1 MKPKNELIQKQ
12 NTKRMLT
19 DTLGQNKSSY
29 YLINSRTKSLR
40 KTQSFFPGDSKRNSS
55 NSKINKQIIYK
66 RKKLIKNDN
75 SINQYIKIMS
85 QTMQNFCIKT
95 PFMQKIKNKENENY
109 LITKKYVVNKIN
121 EINKIK
127 YIQKYWKKLF
137 NKICTINKM
146 RYINNNTLNIIND
159 YNYNYEFQYI
169 DLSDKR
175 RNSSFTNNNSKII
188 NSYMNSFNPINNK
201 IKKINNFNFIILK
214 NIQTKFH
221 AYKNNNPVKHPIPFY
236 RKRFPFYLN
245 KSNNEKKKLRENKNK
260 IIQNDLIIWV
270 KKKLRFTYNNENMF
284 KYQKIKPNKYLN
296 FLETEEK
303 EKKLF
308 LNYERYY
315 ILNKPKISKKFKK
328 TKSYANIITLNFERK
343 FKSFSQRNMAERK
356 FILNKNFIP
365 SKKIIN
371 PNFVDQFNDK
381 EPLLMLERKLIMKK
395 PCMK

>member
-356 FILNKNFIP
+356 LY
-365 SKKIIN
+365 
-371 PNFVDQFNDK
+371 
-381 EPLLMLERKLIMKK
+381 
-395 PCMK
+395 